1 MAKIPFWIEQTLIN
15 LSSKVNIDYSVCLE
29 KIHGISKPKKYPNAP
44 WTNAVLKTQEEVD
57 RAVSQVRNLGLRVRG
72 DLPKNWDSLATLDY
86 ILKNTDK
93 TARIFDAGA
102 AFYSVIL
109 PWLFLYGYKN
119 LVGGNYIFRKKI
131 KRGPIL
137 YEPCDIT
144 KTNYENNF
152 FDIVTCL
159 SVIEH
164 GVDLNLY
171 FKEMS
176 RILKTNGILIT
187 STDYYE
193 TPIDTRGQIAYGVPI
208 HIFTK
213 GEIEEALNISEK
225 YGLFLTSPLDLTC
238 DEKVVCWK
246 QYDLRYTFLNF
257 VLRKKA

>member
-1 MAKIPFWIEQTLIN
+1 MAKIPFWIEQALIN
-15 LSSKVNIDYSVCLE
+15 ISGKVNIDYSSYLKVV
-29 KIHGISKPKKYPNAP
+29 HGISAPAKYPEAP
-44 WTNAVLKTQEEVD
+44 WTNAVLRTQEEVD
-57 RAVSQVRNLGLRVRG
+57 RAVSEVRDLGLGVRG

-86 ILKNTDK
+86 VLKNTDK
-93 TARIFDAGA
+93 SARIFDAGA
-102 AFYSVIL
+102 ALYSVVL

-119 LVGGNYIFRKKI
+119 LVGGNVIFKKKI

-144 KTNYENNF
+144 RTHYENNS
-152 FDIVTCL
+152 FDAVTCL

-164 GVDLNLY
+164 GVDINSY

-176 RILKTNGILIT
+176 RILKKGGFLIT

-193 TPIDTRGQIAYGVPI
+193 TPIDTKGQIAYGVPI

-213 GEIEEALNISEK
+213 GEIEEVLNTAEK
-225 YGLFLTSPLDLTC
+225 YGLYLTSPLDLTSE
-238 DEKVVCWK
+238 EKVVYWK

-257 VLRKKA
+257 VLRKKT

>member
-1 MAKIPFWIEQTLIN
+1 MAKIPFWIEQALIN
-15 LSSKVNIDYSVCLE
+15 LSGKFNIDYSVYL
-29 KIHGISKPKKYPNAP
+29 KKMHGLSAPKSYPNAP
-44 WTNAVLKTQEEVD
+44 WTNSVLKNQKEVD
-57 RAVSQVRNLGLRVRG
+57 RAISQVKKLGLKVRG

-93 TARIFDAGA
+93 DARIFDAGSA
-102 AFYSVIL
+102 LYSVIL

-119 LVGGNYIFRKKI
+119 LVGGNFIFKKKI

-144 KTNYENNF
+144 KTNYENNS
-152 FDIVTCL
+152 FDAVTCL

-164 GVDLNLY
+164 GVDFNSY

-176 RILKTNGILIT
+176 RILKVGGILIT

-193 TPIDTRGQIAYGVPI
+193 TPVDTKGQIAYGVPI

-213 GEIEEALNISEK
+213 EEIEEALNISRK
-225 YGLFLTSPLDLTC
+225 YGLFLTSPLDLNC

-246 QYDLRYTFLNF
+246 QYDLRFTFLNF